1 MISTILFEA
10 VLIFVLVVVAALL
23 LARIYALFE
32 RFGLG
37 SEYKKPFFDSGEP
50 NRRNQSAAPSA

>member
-10 VLIFVLVVVAALL
+10 VLIFVLVFAAI
-23 LARIYALFE
+23 LALAWIYALFE
-32 RFGLG
+32 RFGFG
-37 SEYKKPFFDSGEP
+37 SESKGTFFDSSEP

>member
-10 VLIFVLVVVAALL
+10 VLIFVLVFVAALL

-32 RFGLG
+32 RFGFG
-37 SEYKKPFFDSGEP
+37 SEPKGPFFDSSEP
-50 NRRNQSAAPSA
+50 NRRNQSAIPSA